1 MHSMKPASQRPVI
14 VPAAP
19 GFVRIIG
26 GLWKRSKL
34 AVPARPG
41 LRPTPDR
48 VRETLFN
55 WLGQDLSG
63 LRCLDAFAG
72 SGALGFEAASRGAVQ
87 VLLCEQDP
95 GLAAS
100 LRANA
105 ERLKATQIK
114 VQRGDAIAVLK
125 SAARASWDLVFLDPP
140 FGAGGNEALFR
151 QALQAAVPLL
161 SPQGCIYLEAPRA
174 WDEPELLALGL
185 RCSKHGK
192 AGQVHYHLL
201 ELAPTA

>member
-1 MHSMKPASQRPVI
+1 MKPASHRPVI

-55 WLGQDLSG
+55 WLGQDLTG

-95 GLAAS
+95 GLAAG

-114 VQRGDAIAVLK
+114 VQRGDAIAALK
-125 SAARASWDLVFLDPP
+125 GASRASWDLIFLDPP
-140 FGAGGNEALFR
+140 FGENGNEALFA

-161 SPQGCIYLEAPRA
+161 SPQACIYLEAPRV
-174 WDEPELLALGL
+174 WGEEELLALGL
-185 RCSKHGK
+185 RCSRHGK

-201 ELAPTA
+201 ELAPSA

>member
-1 MHSMKPASQRPVI
+1 MHSMKPASHRPVI

-55 WLGQDLSG
+55 WLGQDLTG

-95 GLAAS
+95 GLAAG
-100 LRANA
+100 LRTNA
-105 ERLKATQIK
+105 ERLKATQIR
-114 VQRGDAIAVLK
+114 VQRGDAIATLK
-125 SAARASWDLVFLDPP
+125 GASRGNWDLVFLDPP
-140 FGAGGNEALFR
+140 FGENGNEALFA

-161 SPQGCIYLEAPRA
+161 SPPGCVYLEAPRA
-174 WDEPELLALGL
+174 WGEEELLALGL
-185 RCSKHGK
+185 RCSRHGK

-201 ELAPTA
+201 ELAPSV